1 MCEGCA
7 VLLQLMHLWNSKQLL
22 YHAHM
27 GVWAQVW

>member
-7 VLLQLMHLWNSKQLL
+7 VLLQLMHLWSSNKLL